1 MKKTLI
7 FFSLLL
13 SFSYFAQNYSTA
25 IGIKSGYPGHG
36 SLNLKKFMSE
46 SMAVDVLVG
55 SSLGSSYKYFW
66 VECLFEKNKNIVN
79 TSGFNWYYGAGP
91 AAGYYVNGGQVFKG
105 NYYDGLWLSIDG
117 AVGIEY
123 TASSIPLN
131 IGLEAG
137 PVLNVIPYI
146 RPSGMGSIFVRFAIQ

>member
-46 SMAVDVLVG
+46 SLAVDVLVG
-55 SSLGSSYKYFW
+55 SSLGGSYKYFW
-66 VECLFEKNKNIVN
+66 VECLFEKNRRILEKLNPTGKSTVDGI
-79 TSGFNWYYGAGP
+79 SLAEEGFNFHYYTNIYKTQKGGEYFFCYEF
-91 AAGYYVNGGQVFKG
+91 GYKKLDNDQYILVIKQDYVK
-105 NYYDGLWLSIDG
+105 
-117 AVGIEY
+117 
-123 TASSIPLN
+123 
-131 IGLEAG
+131 
-137 PVLNVIPYI
+137 
-146 RPSGMGSIFVRFAIQ
+146 